1 MSNYQNLHYLY
12 IMHFPL
18 QKSGNRISER
28 LNNNR
33 KSLLFAANDTCLHT
47 KIDLTAKMNSKLHDI
62 SQQLWLQQL

>member
-28 LNNNR
+28 LNKGNL
-33 KSLLFAANDTCLHT
+33 LLFAANDTCLHT